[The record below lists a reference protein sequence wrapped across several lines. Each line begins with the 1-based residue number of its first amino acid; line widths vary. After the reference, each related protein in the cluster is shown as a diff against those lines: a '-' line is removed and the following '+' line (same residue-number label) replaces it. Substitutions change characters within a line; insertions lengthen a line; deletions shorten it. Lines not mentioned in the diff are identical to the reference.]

1 MSTPGKRLVACTSPS
16 GATQVL
22 SFSTEHDRFNLKIP
36 LVEILAKGYY
46 QTLLK
51 TLWFLQ
57 PVMVLKS
64 GVGGQSEF
72 ERGLTNYCNVKIDK
86 RLAGVLCRR
95 IGLNRSADELLSLD
109 SGQKMS

>member
-1 MSTPGKRLVACTSPS
+1 
-16 GATQVL
+16 
-22 SFSTEHDRFNLKIP
+22 
-36 LVEILAKGYY
+36 
-46 QTLLK
+46 
-51 TLWFLQ
+51 
-57 PVMVLKS
+57 MVLKS

-95 IGLNRSADELLSLD
+95 IGLNRSADELLSLN